1 MIKRTHN
8 CGALRATEEGHEVS
22 LAGWV
27 NTIRD
32 QGKGLVFIDLRDR
45 GGPTQLVFDQ
55 ENVDESVMDIA
66 RGLRRVSRDRRC
78 FGFDVF

>member
-8 CGALRATEEGHEVS
+8 CGALRATDEGNQAR

-45 GGPTQLVFDQ
+45 GGLTQLVFD
-55 ENVDESVMDIA
+55 
-66 RGLRRVSRDRRC
+66 
-78 FGFDVF
+78 